1 MIAGF
6 PGETEEEFEITRRF
20 LETVRFYE
28 MHVFKYSKRQGTK
41 AAVMKDQVSEQ
52 VKARRSD
59 VLLELERT
67 MSREY
72 RERFV
77 GSRIL
82 VLFEEETEIGGKWY
96 MIGHTPQY
104 VRAALPLEDGMDREK
119 LAGRIMELSAS
130 GLLNDEILKVEFS

>member
-1 MIAGF
+1 M
-6 PGETEEEFEITRRF
+6 
-20 LETVRFYE
+20 
-28 MHVFKYSKRQGTK
+28 
-41 AAVMKDQVSEQ
+41 
-52 VKARRSD
+52 
-59 VLLELERT
+59 
-67 MSREY
+67 
-72 RERFV
+72 

-104 VRAALPLEDGMDREK
+104 VRAALPLEDGMDREE